1 MMNIPEKY
9 ILNKKIPIKEFIP
22 MILSSN
28 IRKNIKNNVKKVVLT
43 YQIYGEEI
51 PSLINDIYNC
61 QLIQF
66 YDFELENIKKAKYI
80 SEIYQRLIKSLC
92 VLRIYDN
99 NKEIYSFALKRLN
112 QNDKNE
118 IVVSD
123 EFLTEEFE
131 TYLPSFSKRELGN
144 IISFEKILNK
154 SNKVNFYFEMYTK
167 VFIQKYQKIYQ
178 KSKEILEKPIWYDES
193 KSKMIY
199 ELFKNMI
206 YLREKIE
213 KINLASE
220 KVKCNQE
227 IREILKKI
235 EEIGGI

>member
-1 MMNIPEKY
+1 MMNIPENY

-66 YDFELENIKKAKYI
+66 YDLELENIKKAKYI

-206 YLREKIE
+206 NLREKIE

-227 IREILKKI
+227 IREIIKKI

>member
-1 MMNIPEKY
+1 MINIPENY

-51 PSLINDIYNC
+51 PNLINDIYNC

-131 TYLPSFSKRELGN
+131 TYLSSFSKRELGN

-206 YLREKIE
+206 NLREKIE

-227 IREILKKI
+227 IREIIKKI

>member
-51 PSLINDIYNC
+51 PSLINDIHNC

-178 KSKEILEKPIWYDES
+178 KSKEILEKPI
-193 KSKMIY
+193 
-199 ELFKNMI
+199 
-206 YLREKIE
+206 
-213 KINLASE
+213 
-220 KVKCNQE
+220 
-227 IREILKKI
+227 
-235 EEIGGI
+235 

>member
-51 PSLINDIYNC
+51 PSLINDIHNC

>member
-9 ILNKKIPIKEFIP
+9 ILNKKISIKEFIP
-22 MILSSN
+22 MSLSSN
-28 IRKNIKNNVKKVVLT
+28 VRKNIKDSIKKVVLT

-66 YDFELENIKKAKYI
+66 FDFELENIKKAKYI
-80 SEIYQRLIKSLC
+80 YEIYQRLIKSPC

-99 NKEIYSFALKRLN
+99 NNEVYSFALKRLN

-118 IVVSD
+118 IVVLD
-123 EFLTEEFE
+123 EFLTDEFAIH
-131 TYLPSFSKRELGN
+131 LPNFSKKELEN

-154 SNKVNFYFEMYTK
+154 NNKVNFYSEMYIK
-167 VFIQKYQKIYQ
+167 AYILKYQKIYQ
-178 KSKEILEKPIWYDES
+178 KSKELLEKPIWYDENN
-193 KSKMIY
+193 ILITY
-199 ELFKNMI
+199 EYFKKIVN
-206 YLREKIE
+206 LREKIE
-213 KINLASE
+213 KTNLVSE

-227 IREILKKI
+227 IREILKKL
-235 EEIGGI
+235 EEIGGM

>member
-9 ILNKKIPIKEFIP
+9 ILNKKIFIKEFIP
-22 MILSSN
+22 MSLSSN
-28 IRKNIKNNVKKVVLT
+28 VRKNIKDNIKKVVLT

-80 SEIYQRLIKSLC
+80 SEIYQRLIKSPC

-131 TYLPSFSKRELGN
+131 TYLPSFSKRELEN
-144 IISFEKILNK
+144 IISFEKILNRT
-154 SNKVNFYFEMYTK
+154 NKLTFYSEIYTK
-167 VFIQKYQKIYQ
+167 TFILKYQKIYQ

-199 ELFKNMI
+199 ELFKNMVN
-206 YLREKIE
+206 LREKIA
-213 KINLASE
+213 KINLTTE

-227 IREILKKI
+227 IREVLKKI

>member
-1 MMNIPEKY
+1 MNIPEKY

-28 IRKNIKNNVKKVVLT
+28 IRKNIKDNVKKVVLT

-66 YDFELENIKKAKYI
+66 FDFELENIKKAKYI
-80 SEIYQRLIKSLC
+80 SEIYQRVIKSPC

-131 TYLPSFSKRELGN
+131 TYLPSFSKRELEN

-154 SNKVNFYFEMYTK
+154 TNKLNFYFEIYTK
-167 VFIQKYQKIYQ
+167 IFILKYQKLYQ
-178 KSKEILEKPIWYDES
+178 KSKELLEKSIWYDES

-199 ELFKNMI
+199 ELFKNMVN
-206 YLREKIE
+206 LREKIE
-213 KINLASE
+213 KTNLISE
-220 KVKCNQE
+220 RVKCNQE
-227 IREILKKI
+227 IKEILKKM

>member
-206 YLREKIE
+206 NLREKIE

-227 IREILKKI
+227 IREIIKKI

>member
-1 MMNIPEKY
+1 M
-9 ILNKKIPIKEFIP
+9 IK
-22 MILSSN
+22 MKL
-28 IRKNIKNNVKKVVLT
+28 
-43 YQIYGEEI
+43 
-51 PSLINDIYNC
+51 
-61 QLIQF
+61 
-66 YDFELENIKKAKYI
+66 
-80 SEIYQRLIKSLC
+80 
-92 VLRIYDN
+92 
-99 NKEIYSFALKRLN
+99 
-112 QNDKNE
+112 
-118 IVVSD
+118 VSD

>member
-1 MMNIPEKY
+1 MINIPENY

-206 YLREKIE
+206 NLREKIE

-227 IREILKKI
+227 IREIIKKI

>member
-1 MMNIPEKY
+1 
-9 ILNKKIPIKEFIP
+9 

-206 YLREKIE
+206 NLREKIE

-227 IREILKKI
+227 IREIIKKI

>member
-9 ILNKKIPIKEFIP
+9 ILNKKIPIKDFIP
-22 MILSSN
+22 MSLSSN
-28 IRKNIKNNVKKVVLT
+28 IRKNIKDNIKKVVLT

-80 SEIYQRLIKSLC
+80 SEIYQRLIKSPC

-131 TYLPSFSKRELGN
+131 TYLPSFSKRELEN

-167 VFIQKYQKIYQ
+167 IFIQKYQKIYQ

-199 ELFKNMI
+199 ELFKNMVN
-206 YLREKIE
+206 LREKIA
-213 KINLASE
+213 KINLTTE

-227 IREILKKI
+227 IREVLKKI

>member
-1 MMNIPEKY
+1 MINIPENY

-80 SEIYQRLIKSLC
+80 SEIYQRLIKSPC

-131 TYLPSFSKRELGN
+131 TYLSSFSKRELGN

-206 YLREKIE
+206 NLREKIE

-227 IREILKKI
+227 IREIIKKI

>member
-80 SEIYQRLIKSLC
+80 SEIYQRLIKSPC

-206 YLREKIE
+206 NLREKIE

-227 IREILKKI
+227 IREIIKKI

>member
-1 MMNIPEKY
+1 MINIPENY

-131 TYLPSFSKRELGN
+131 TYLSSFSKRELGN

-206 YLREKIE
+206 NLREKIE

-227 IREILKKI
+227 IREIIKKI

>member
-28 IRKNIKNNVKKVVLT
+28 IRKNIKDNVKKVVLT

-131 TYLPSFSKRELGN
+131 TYLPSFSKRELEN

-154 SNKVNFYFEMYTK
+154 SNKVNFYFEVYTK

-206 YLREKIE
+206 NLREKIE

-227 IREILKKI
+227 IREIIKKI